1 MEIAFERGEVYEY
14 KDLLNRLFEII
25 ENKHGGL
32 NSGEKYTMKTPHVSK
47 LGSKKTTWINFKDI
61 CDIMKRSPEHVSSF
75 VYAELGC
82 DGNFAGDQ
90 FILKGRFYQ
99 KNIEAIL
106 RRYIKEYVTCQM
118 CKSPNTTLV
127 KDASTRLNNLVCGN
141 CGASRST
148 ISIKS
153 GYHATSKADRKAAK
167 TNADKM
173 QLRG

>member
-1 MEIAFERGEVYEY
+1 
-14 KDLLNRLFEII
+14 
-25 ENKHGGL
+25 L
-32 NSGEKYTMKTPHVSK
+32 NSGEKYTMKTPNVGR
-47 LGSKKTTWINFKDI
+47 LGSKKSTWINFKEI
-61 CDIMKRSPEHVSSF
+61 CDVMKRSPEHVSSF

-82 DGNFAGDQ
+82 DGNFAGNQ

-99 KNIEAIL
+99 KNIELIL

-118 CKSPNTTLV
+118 CKSPNTQLV

-167 TNADKM
+167 LGGDKV